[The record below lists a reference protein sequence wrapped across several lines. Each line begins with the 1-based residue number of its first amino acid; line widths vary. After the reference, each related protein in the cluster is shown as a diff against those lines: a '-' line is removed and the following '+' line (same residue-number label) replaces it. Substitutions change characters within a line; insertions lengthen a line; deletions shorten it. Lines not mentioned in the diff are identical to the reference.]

1 MSSCHGATVNPIPE
15 MLRQLEVVV
24 PDPCSSGDGMTP
36 KPTIPLADRLED
48 FADHHIC
55 VDHPHARREFV
66 FAKDVGVLQRYQ
78 FMSTKA
84 PKRKKKKKNKERRN
98 RCFNWLPVPVFV
110 DSVQCC
116 FMSTASSR
124 ACVYLAMI

>member
-1 MSSCHGATVNPIPE
+1 MLSCHGATASPIPE

-24 PDPCSSGDGMTP
+24 LDPLSSSGDGVTP
-36 KPTIPLADRLED
+36 EPTIPLADRLED

-55 VDHPHARREFV
+55 VDHPHAHREFV

-84 PKRKKKKKNKERRN
+84 
-98 RCFNWLPVPVFV
+98 
-110 DSVQCC
+110 S
-116 FMSTASSR
+116 
-124 ACVYLAMI
+124 